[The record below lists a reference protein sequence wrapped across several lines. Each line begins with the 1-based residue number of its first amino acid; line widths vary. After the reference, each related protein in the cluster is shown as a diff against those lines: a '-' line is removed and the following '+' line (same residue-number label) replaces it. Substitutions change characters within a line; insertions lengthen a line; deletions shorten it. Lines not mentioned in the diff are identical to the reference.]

1 MFIRLLSEKHAFLV
15 HAGGGEMK
23 PNVLIINV
31 HDNVAVALVDISKG
45 SPVQASGD
53 LEFPALEDIPF
64 SHKVAVR
71 DIPAGDTVRK
81 YGEAIG
87 CAGEYIRQGGWVHTH
102 NLKTEGGGV

>member
-1 MFIRLLSEKHAFLV
+1 
-15 HAGGGEMK
+15 MK
-23 PNVLIINV
+23 PNVIIINPD
-31 HDNVAVALVDISKG
+31 DNVAVALVDIPEG
-45 SPVQASGD
+45 SPVQISGEH
-53 LEFPALEDIPF
+53 EFPALEDIPF

-87 CAGEYIRQGGWVHTH
+87 CAGEDIKKGTWVHTH